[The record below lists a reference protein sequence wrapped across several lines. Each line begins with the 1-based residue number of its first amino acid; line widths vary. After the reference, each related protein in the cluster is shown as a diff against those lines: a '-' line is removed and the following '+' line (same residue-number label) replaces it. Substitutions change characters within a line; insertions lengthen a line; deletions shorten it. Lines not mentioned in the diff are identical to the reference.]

1 MKTNVLVVDDDNHMR
16 IALRESLA
24 RAGYN
29 VSVAQDGKEA
39 LARIAGSLY
48 DLVITDVK
56 MPHVT
61 GIDLLKE
68 IKDTSPLLPVILITG
83 YGTVQ
88 DAVKVI
94 KEGAYDYIQKPFNT
108 DTLYGVVKR
117 ALGVNNGK
125 VVFASRIMK
134 ELLLKAEKVAK
145 SDATVLVLGE
155 SGVGKE
161 IISRYIY
168 ENSGRAENPFVAVN
182 CAALPENL
190 LESELFGYE
199 KGAFTGAASRKQG
212 KFEIADKGTILLDEI
227 TEMDLRLQAKL
238 LRVLQERE
246 IEVVGA
252 RFPKKVD
259 VRVIATTNRNLKQYV
274 GEGKFREDLFYR
286 LNVFPITVPP
296 LRERPDDIE
305 PLVGHLLKKHG
316 NGTDMTIEKD
326 ALDYLKSRPWKGNV
340 RELENLVARACIL
353 SGSAVIKL
361 THVKELDGETEDTP
375 AAAANLGNGSVKEME
390 TKLIIDAL
398 KSVKGNRTKAAS
410 ILGITVR
417 TLRNKINE
425 YRLIGIEV
433 PVREF

>member
-16 IALRESLA
+16 IALKESLV

-29 VSVAQDGKEA
+29 VSLVEDGKQA
-39 LARIAGSLY
+39 LSEIDRRMF

-56 MPHVT
+56 MPHVS
-61 GIDLLKE
+61 GIDLLKH
-68 IKDTSPLLPVILITG
+68 IKESSPFMPVILITG
-83 YGTVQ
+83 YGTIQ

-125 VVFASRIMK
+125 IIGTSKIMK
-134 ELLLKAEKVAK
+134 EMLLKAERVAK

-161 IISRYIY
+161 LVSKYIH
-168 ENSGRAENPFVAVN
+168 ENSDRFDKPFIPVN
-182 CAALPENL
+182 CAALPDSL

-199 KGAFTGAASRKQG
+199 KGAFTGALGRKLG
-212 KFEIADKGTILLDEI
+212 KFELADKGTVLLDEI

-238 LRVLQERE
+238 LRVLQEKE
-246 IEVVGA
+246 IEVVGS
-252 RFPKKVD
+252 RYPKPVD
-259 VRVIATTNRNLKQYV
+259 VRIIATTNRNITKYV

-296 LRERPDDIE
+296 LRERKEDIL
-305 PLVGHLLKKHG
+305 PLVNYLLKKHAKG
-316 NGTDMTIEKD
+316 MDVVMEAEAIE
-326 ALDYLKSRPWKGNV
+326 YLQERPWRGNV

-353 SGSAVIKL
+353 SNCAVIKL
-361 THVKELDGETEDTP
+361 THVKDIESASEN
-375 AAAANLGNGSVKEME
+375 AVNCGSVKEME
-390 TKLIIDAL
+390 TKLILDAL
-398 KSVKGNRTKAAS
+398 KSMKGNRTKAAS
-410 ILGITVR
+410 ALGITVR

-425 YRLIGIEV
+425 YKMMGIDV
-433 PVREF
+433 PIKEY